1 MSFAIRGISLL
12 SIGIDINII
21 KKKVIIP
28 NRITRKADKLY
39 DSFKLKNLTQGYK
52 E

>member
-39 DSFKLKNLTQGYK
+39 DSFKLKNLIQGYK